1 MSTTALAAPI
11 QWDDAQLLLTIKE
24 TVCRGATDAQ
34 FRMFIEVCK
43 ATGLNP
49 FLKEIYFVPSVGV
62 MAGRDGYLRKA
73 NEDPQFDGMETRV
86 ERDERNIPI
95 KAICSVW
102 RKDRGHA
109 VICEA
114 YFNEYQKQSDVW
126 KKYPSA
132 MIAKVAEVLALKR
145 SFSINGVVT
154 EDEIGNDEERGSK
167 EAQKAYLA
175 DKGLTPYEK
184 PKALPPATKPEVILE
199 LDNMLNKLPDT
210 QGRVGPDKTIE
221 MRHAA
226 EVDEAKQILA
236 EAQRDQDKKK
246 GRSGAHGVIPLDK
259 LANWKKLKDELRS
272 FTGTDEIYVST
283 LRAKGYEHANEIQ
296 TKEHAQSIWNVLGV
310 ELKRQKERADNI
322 KTLEEAATI
331 IGARAFADLLG
342 LHSCLTIEDAL
353 ALSGDAWGQLITEL
367 TSVADGL
374 KTKS

>member
-43 ATGLNP
+43 STGLSP

-95 KAICSVW
+95 KAVCSVW
-102 RKDRGHA
+102 RKDRSHP

-184 PKALPPATKPEVILE
+184 PKALPPATKPEVIRE
-199 LDNMLNKLPDT
+199 LDTMLNAP
-210 QGRVGPDKTIE
+210 PSPKTIE

-226 EVDEAKQILA
+226 EVA
-236 EAQRDQDKKK
+236 EADAALKEVAKPK

-322 KTLEEAATI
+322 KTLEEAATV

-353 ALSGDAWGQLITEL
+353 ALGGDAWGQLITEL